1 MAKKLSVIIPVY
13 NEEKTVVKLIKA
25 VLAVRLPLSKELIVV
40 NDGSSDSTAK
50 VLAGIKNRQIKII
63 NQKVNCGKGAAIRT
77 GLKIA
82 SGDILVIQDA
92 DLEYDPREYKLLLAP
107 ILAGKAD
114 AVFGSR
120 FAGSGPHRV
129 LYFWHMIGN
138 SLLTLMSNTL
148 TNLNLSDME
157 TCYKMFTR
165 EVARKIKLE
174 EDRFG
179 LEPELTAKIA
189 KMNCRIYEVGISY
202 SGRNYDEGKKIGWK
216 DGLWAIWCII
226 KYNLL
231 DD

>member
-202 SGRNYDEGKKIGWK
+202 SGRSYDEGKKIGWK

>member
-50 VLAGIKNRQIKII
+50 ALAGIKNRQIKII

-92 DLEYDPREYKLLLAP
+92 DWEYDPREYKILLAP

-148 TNLNLSDME
+148 TNLKLSDME

-202 SGRNYDEGKKIGWK
+202 SGRSYDEGKKIGWK

-226 KYNLL
+226 
-231 DD
+231 